1 MPAYLKYSG
10 PWCSPYESCFTLA
23 FCLSALTVTH
33 ARRAPEEDRDDD
45 APKTLVLPNAGAALT
60 LERERAILSV
70 ENETGDE
77 RKIRDGRAKIARDR
91 RARGGVRE
99 GEGASA
105 RRTPTGIQSAPR
117 CRPSQQRSLILYPI
131 PGTGREPRKGTRCL
145 RAPSLRT
152 RYNRGKPVSRAF
164 ILFDFTETPSAKCVE
179 SCQTVR
185 ARCPQVVAA
194 LFFSNVNARLA
205 LLSAAGTE

>member
-33 ARRAPEEDRDDD
+33 ERRAPEEDRDDD

-99 GEGASA
+99 GGGRERAANADGDSKRAPVQAKSA
-105 RRTPTGIQSAPR
+105 FP
-117 CRPSQQRSLILYPI
+117 YPI
-131 PGTGREPRKGTRCL
+131 SDPRHG
-145 RAPSLRT
+145 S
-152 RYNRGKPVSRAF
+152 
-164 ILFDFTETPSAKCVE
+164 
-179 SCQTVR
+179 
-185 ARCPQVVAA
+185 
-194 LFFSNVNARLA
+194 
-205 LLSAAGTE
+205 